1 MEKMEQTRLII
12 AEDHN
17 IVRQTLV
24 SFLDG
29 VSGIMVVAETGET
42 TALPTLAERLHP
54 DLVLL
59 DVNMP
64 GPDAIE
70 TTNTLLA
77 RRPDLRIIVL
87 SASNRYTDVVGLLQ
101 AGVHGYVLKEDEPEA
116 LLQAIE
122 TVMGGEDWVSPRLS
136 HVLLQSVRDA
146 ALREDLGLTERE
158 KDVLRLLVLGANNS
172 EIADELSVAVSTVKN
187 HMRHIFRKMDV
198 NSRVEAAVY
207 ALEHHLI
214 PKPSDREE

>member
-12 AEDHN
+12 AEDHT

-64 GPDAIE
+64 GPGAIE

-77 RRPDLRIIVL
+77 RHTDLRIIIL

>member
-12 AEDHN
+12 AEDHS

-29 VSGIMVVAETGET
+29 KSGITVVAETGET
-42 TALPTLAERLHP
+42 TALPALTERLHP

-70 TTNTLLA
+70 TTHALLT
-77 RRPDLRIIVL
+77 RHPGVHIIVL

-158 KDVLRLLVLGANNS
+158 KDVLRLLVEGANNS
-172 EIADELSVAVSTVKN
+172 EIADELNVAVSTVKN

-214 PKPSDREE
+214 PKTRDREQ

>member
-1 MEKMEQTRLII
+1 
-12 AEDHN
+12 
-17 IVRQTLV
+17 
-24 SFLDG
+24 
-29 VSGIMVVAETGET
+29 MVVAETGET

-70 TTNTLLA
+70 TTNALLA
-77 RRPDLRIIVL
+77 RHPDLRIIIL